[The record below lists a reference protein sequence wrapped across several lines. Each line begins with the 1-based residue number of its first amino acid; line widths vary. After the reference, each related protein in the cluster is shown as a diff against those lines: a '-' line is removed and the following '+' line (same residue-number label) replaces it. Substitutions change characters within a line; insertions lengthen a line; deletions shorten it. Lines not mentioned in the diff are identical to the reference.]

1 MKWLRHSSVRYLLAG
16 GFLFVLDF
24 VVYIALARGL
34 GLDPGIAQF
43 VSRSTG
49 AITGFF
55 LHRNF
60 SFSTRGAA
68 RSISVASQGVG
79 YTLATIGNLL
89 VSPFLVHW
97 SVEALG
103 GRIALGK
110 LAVDIFLVLE
120 TYLVMRFLFRAERT
134 RPSPPGA

>member
-1 MKWLRHSSVRYLLAG
+1 M
-16 GFLFVLDF
+16 
-24 VVYIALARGL
+24 
-34 GLDPGIAQF
+34 DPGIAQF
-43 VSRSTG
+43 VSRGTG

-60 SFSTRGAA
+60 SFSIRGAE

-97 SVEALG
+97 SVETLG

-120 TYLVMRFLFRAERT
+120 TYLVMRFLFRAKRSH
-134 RPSPPGA
+134 PSQPGT